1 MYRIRNTQKQTILL
15 QQNKRIL
22 KTSDLAVLWGVENKN
37 TLYTTIK
44 RFTQKEILF
53 SIQKGMYATIPIVKL
68 DKYELGCA
76 ISGSLS
82 YVSAE
87 TVLQNSGVIMQNVS
101 KITLFGEKTEE
112 IRFNDVVYFCKKM
125 DPKFLINRK
134 GIEDKA
140 HYSVATLERAVADIL
155 FINPKYYFD
164 NKTPINIEKVDD
176 INISLGYKTEK

>member
-22 KTSDLAVLWGVENKN
+22 RTSDLSVLWGIENKN

-44 RFTQKEILF
+44 RFTQKGILF
-53 SIQKGMYATIPIVKL
+53 SIQKGMYSTIPIAKL

-76 ISGSLS
+76 VAGSLS

-87 TVLQNSGVIMQNVS
+87 TVLQNNGVIMQNVG
-101 KITLFGEKTEE
+101 KITLFGERNKE
-112 IRFNDVVYFCKKM
+112 ISLNNVVYFCKKM
-125 DPKFLINRK
+125 NSKFLINRK
-134 GIEDKA
+134 GIDDQA
-140 HYSVATLERAVADIL
+140 HYSIASLERAVADIL
-155 FINPKYYFD
+155 YINPKYYFD
-164 NKTPINIEKVDD
+164 NNEPINIEILED